1 MVRLAPLDRLIR
13 LGRLVRL
20 DPWDLLTPPVLLD
33 LLDQW
38 VPLLPSD
45 PSDPDHLR
53 QGPEVH

>member
-1 MVRLAPLDRLIR
+1 MAPAYRLARK
-13 LGRLVRL
+13 
-20 DPWDLLTPPVLLD
+20 DLLTPPVLLD

-45 PSDPDHLR
+45 PLDPDHLR